1 MIQLTRFMMYQHA
14 VFGGGRREHCQF
26 KATPRRGPQTPPT
39 EPDLCPPHVL
49 SPDSDGLS
57 LYAEAADDVLMI
69 ITRCPGN
76 HIHYVNP
83 FLSSTIW
90 LAAAVLLVYKY
101 FGPLGINK
109 SLTESKFE
117 VLQLNYTQFVSHW
130 KMSANLLR
138 NLEALETTLKHF
150 HTNPETQYTPRR
162 EDTADKSTS
171 AYEVLPTQAEFD
183 NVDQTGLNTNQ
194 PSAASWVDEY
204 QRENMHN
211 PVTGTNRTA
220 AYVMQPYQQQLELNQ
235 FPTNITGNG
244 LSFGNADATFD
255 GYGFD
260 LDVGTD
266 MDWPGYIN
274 DIFSSAVMA

>member
-1 MIQLTRFMMYQHA
+1 
-14 VFGGGRREHCQF
+14 
-26 KATPRRGPQTPPT
+26 
-39 EPDLCPPHVL
+39 
-49 SPDSDGLS
+49 
-57 LYAEAADDVLMI
+57 
-69 ITRCPGN
+69 
-76 HIHYVNP
+76 
-83 FLSSTIW
+83 
-90 LAAAVLLVYKY
+90 
-101 FGPLGINK
+101 
-109 SLTESKFE
+109 
-117 VLQLNYTQFVSHW
+117 
-130 KMSANLLR
+130 
-138 NLEALETTLKHF
+138 
-150 HTNPETQYTPRR
+150 
-162 EDTADKSTS
+162 
-171 AYEVLPTQAEFD
+171 
-183 NVDQTGLNTNQ
+183 VDPTGLNTNQ